1 LWCRC
6 ERAPVHENEAIGE
19 GVVGD
24 RDERR
29 RLDDAP
35 PAGRR
40 LWPAGLTVERG
51 SILEVVLFALA
62 HEGLRL
68 WRAPLV
74 AHANAAGSRRPRA
87 RQIDMAARGA
97 RSGCRK
103 IRFAVGGA
111 GYIRR
116 RLLEPL

>member
-62 HEGLRL
+62 HETLGRWRERL
-68 WRAPLV
+68 VTYAYDAR
-74 AHANAAGSRRPRA
+74 SRGPRT
-87 RQIDMAARGA
+87 RQIDMAVRGA
-97 RSGCRK
+97 RRGCRE
-103 IRFAVGGA
+103 IRFAV
-111 GYIRR
+111 
-116 RLLEPL
+116 